1 MVEVK
6 DILNFLIVI
15 LLFFFLTLK
24 ERSIIFIF
32 KFIIFFLN
40 KRCSLHSMLLKI
52 GRKNSLSWSKGV
64 TYETSEAAGEEVW
77 TDPFQSSGSEGP
89 EFLFFP

>member
-1 MVEVK
+1 
-6 DILNFLIVI
+6 
-15 LLFFFLTLK
+15 
-24 ERSIIFIF
+24 
-32 KFIIFFLN
+32 
-40 KRCSLHSMLLKI
+40 MLLKI